1 LRNFGAI
8 WPILSLDQAI
18 SSLIRQQN
26 NPIIIYA
33 DYVNAEDANGL
44 KKYTYAVL

>member
-1 LRNFGAI
+1 LQNFGAI

-26 NPIIIYA
+26 NPF
-33 DYVNAEDANGL
+33 
-44 KKYTYAVL
+44 VLIMFTPMMPIG